1 MELRPTEIQPPQTSE
16 DGSLMKHSERDS
28 DDAKTEQDYVNAAF
42 HRENEVYENI

>member
-16 DGSLMKHSERDS
+16 DGSLMKHPERDS